1 MRNVDYRSGEAAAAG
16 LLMLGAA
23 IWGVIWYPYRQLA
36 AMGISGT
43 WATVLTYGLALLLA
57 LPLFR
62 RRLQGS
68 RVDGWLVAIAL
79 TAGACNLGYVLAT
92 LHGEVM
98 RVLLLFYLAPLWTIL
113 LARPLLDERVTG
125 TGLAVIGLAL
135 GGAAIMLWHPDLGWP
150 WPRQW
155 AEWLA
160 LATGFMFALSNVLI
174 RRAHHYAVEFK
185 TIAVFVGVA
194 VIALP
199 VAIWLEATPSAATA
213 TGAWWLLA
221 LVALLLIAANVIVQ
235 QGLGR
240 MAAGRAI
247 VILTFEL
254 PVAALAAWLLA
265 GEGMAARDWL
275 GGGLI
280 VGAGL
285 LAARLEA

>member
-1 MRNVDYRSGEAAAAG
+1 MQKSDYRSGDAAAAG

-23 IWGVIWYPYRQLA
+23 IWGVVWYPYRLLA
-36 AMGISGT
+36 AEGIAGA
-43 WATVLTYGLALLLA
+43 WATVLTYGVALLMA

-62 RRLQGS
+62 RGLAGQ

-79 TAGACNLGYVLAT
+79 TSGACNLGYVLAT
-92 LHGEVM
+92 LNGEVM
-98 RVLLLFYLAPLWTIL
+98 RVLLLFYLAPLWTVL
-113 LARPLLDERVTG
+113 LARPLLGERISKTG
-125 TGLAVIGLAL
+125 AAVIALAL
-135 GGAAIMLWHPDLGWP
+135 AGATIMLWHPELGWP

-174 RRAHHYAVEFK
+174 RRADHYAVEFK
-185 TIAVFVGVA
+185 AIAVFVGVA
-194 VIALP
+194 IIALP
-199 VAIWLEATPSAATA
+199 LAVSLEATPTA
-213 TGAWWLLA
+213 DTMSSTWWLLG
-221 LVALLLIAANVIVQ
+221 LVAALLVAANVIVQ

-240 MAAGRAI
+240 MPAGRAI

-265 GEGMAARDWL
+265 GEGMAAREWL

>member
-1 MRNVDYRSGEAAAAG
+1 
-16 LLMLGAA
+16 MLGAA
-23 IWGVIWYPYRQLA
+23 IWGVVWYPYRQLA
-36 AMGISGT
+36 AAGISGA
-43 WATVLTYGLALLLA
+43 WATLLTYGVALLLA

-62 RRLQGS
+62 RQLPGQRI
-68 RVDGWLVAIAL
+68 DGWLLAIAL
-79 TAGACNLGYVLAT
+79 SSGACNLGYVLAT

-98 RVLLLFYLAPLWTIL
+98 RVLLLFYLAPLWTVL
-113 LARPLLDERVTG
+113 LARPLLGERITTTG
-125 TGLAVIGLAL
+125 IAVIGLAL
-135 GGAAIMLWHPDLGWP
+135 GGAAIMLWHPALGWP

-155 AEWLA
+155 PEWLA

-174 RRAHHYAVEFK
+174 RRADHYVVEFK
-185 TIAVFVGVA
+185 AIAVFVGVA

-199 VAIWLEATPSAATA
+199 LALWLEAMPTAAAAAGT
-213 TGAWWLLA
+213 WWLVV
-221 LVALLLIAANVIVQ
+221 LVAALLVAANVIVQ

-240 MAAGRAI
+240 MPAGRAI

-275 GGGLI
+275 GGSLI

-285 LAARLEA
+285 VAARLED